1 MTFLTKARTLIAA
14 TAMTL
19 TAATGAFADKV
30 EVLDTAPEDAVVV
43 NIDQLKYET
52 PEITIKAGDAVT
64 WTNQEVMPH
73 NVHFTAGVAA
83 EAELRGT
90 MLKKG
95 ESWSARF
102 NEPGTYDYHCTPHPF
117 MRGKVI
123 VE

>member
-1 MTFLTKARTLIAA
+1 MPFPTKARTLLAAVAMALA
-14 TAMTL
+14 TAS
-19 TAATGAFADKV
+19 GALADKI
-30 EVLDTAPEDAVVV
+30 ELLDAAPEDALVV
-43 NIDQLKYET
+43 NIDKMKYET

-73 NVHFTAGVAA
+73 NVHFLAGVVAD
-83 EAELRGT
+83 EAVKGT
-90 MLKKG
+90 MLKKD

-117 MRGKVI
+117 MRGKVV